1 MNLLFKLY
9 CLGAASQWTYSPQM
23 VGVNSA
29 LGKLVIFNHDE
40 ESTIVLNLF
49 PLLEALEKK
58 LEI

>member
-1 MNLLFKLY
+1 
-9 CLGAASQWTYSPQM
+9 M

-40 ESTIVLNLF
+40 ESTIVLNRF